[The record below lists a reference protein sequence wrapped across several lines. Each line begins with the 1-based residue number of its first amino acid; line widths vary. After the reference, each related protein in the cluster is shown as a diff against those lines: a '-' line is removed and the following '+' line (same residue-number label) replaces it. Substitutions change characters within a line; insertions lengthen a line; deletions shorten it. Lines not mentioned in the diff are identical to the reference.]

1 MRIKNFLIFF
11 IAIFLSA
18 VSSSFS
24 AENTSTDDTQL
35 AADSAA
41 DINSS
46 ADPVAEENPAVEAPL
61 EAEPATPPA
70 AQIQPATEATDETE
84 PVAEIVEAESLVT
97 NTAAKAESSVPPAAE
112 VPPAVEVK
120 PAAVPVVVEGTPV
133 ASVPVEAKSAVP
145 AAAEIKMAAQP
156 APAVKP
162 VANLFAEQFFA
173 PAPQKLDH
181 KMSQVR
187 GFPVLKNHSREQN
200 SEFSV
205 VTDFGGGAVKSRHLS
220 GLKDMK
226 SVDDYIKK
234 NLKSATFEG
243 VEIRQLPV
251 PNVKGQA
258 TELYWVGDRAFV
270 SSEEAMT
277 AIIASKTNVELQ
289 GGNFAESVRSAPIYV
304 PEIEKPIEVKTPAQF
319 KKEEELILRFTDQLG
334 IGEKMY
340 GVLQGTPC
348 GTPITWQSFGETSW
362 RMTNLAANH
371 FDTQVGYWT
380 NRLVFSGIRFP
391 LHNIDPFIEETVS
404 LQSDS
409 SAYASNLQVFA
420 GLEWRPLARNPWLL
434 NFQPFGGIPILEWM
448 RNYRFYIKYGNLYNI
463 KGDIQNSRDSDL
475 IWGVQCYYEW
485 GTELPPLDEA
495 KPEVFSDYIRQYV
508 WGEYFGNYYV
518 SKTGFSSEK
527 SFNAFIANSTITLGV
542 KLPGI
547 PLPHNYINDEL
558 VFMPYMRFEHVNNAQ
573 FSFWY
578 QNQYYMAAG
587 IRVMPF
593 RTYRWKENEW
603 LSKTAIFVEYDGIG
617 GAQRVKQ
624 NEQPALVPNYD
635 FRVGVKFSSRRF

>member
-1 MRIKNFLIFF
+1 MRIKTFLIFF
-11 IAIFLSA
+11 IALFLSVA
-18 VSSSFS
+18 FSSFAQEDTSFGDFDPPADSS
-24 AENTSTDDTQL
+24 AETQ
-35 AADSAA
+35 S
-41 DINSS
+41 
-46 ADPVAEENPAVEAPL
+46 VAQ
-61 EAEPATPPA
+61 PA
-70 AQIQPATEATDETE
+70 AETE
-84 PVAEIVEAESLVT
+84 PV
-97 NTAAKAESSVPPAAE
+97 PA
-112 VPPAVEVK
+112 PAVEIGLAPQ
-120 PAAVPVVVEGTPV
+120 PAA
-133 ASVPVEAKSAVP
+133 
-145 AAAEIKMAAQP
+145 Q
-156 APAVKP
+156 VKP
-162 VANLFAEQFFA
+162 VANIFAEQFFA

-181 KMSQVR
+181 KMNEVR
-187 GFPVLKNHSREQN
+187 GFPVLKSHSREQDA
-200 SEFSV
+200 EFSI

-226 SVDDYIKK
+226 AVDDYIKK
-234 NLKSATFEG
+234 NLKTATFEG
-243 VEIRQLPV
+243 VEIRQLSV
-251 PNVKGQA
+251 PNAKGQV
-258 TELYWVGDRAFV
+258 TELFWIGDKAFA

-289 GGNFAESVRSAPIYV
+289 GGNFAESVRAAPSYV
-304 PEIEKPIEVKTPAQF
+304 PEVEKPVEVKTPAQF
-319 KKEEELILRFTDQLG
+319 KKEEELILKFTDQLG

-362 RMTNLAANH
+362 RLTNLASNH

-409 SAYASNLQVFA
+409 ADYASNLQLFA

-448 RNYRFYIKYGNLYNI
+448 RNYRFYIKYGNQYNV
-463 KGDIQNSRDSDL
+463 KGNITNSRDNDL

-485 GTELPPLDEA
+485 GTELPPLDET

-518 SKTGFSSEK
+518 SKTNFSSEK
-527 SFNAFIANSTITLGV
+527 SFNAFIANSTVTLGI

-558 VFMPYMRFEHVNNAQ
+558 VFMPYMRFEHVNNAS

-578 QNQYYMAAG
+578 QNQYFVAAG
-587 IRVMPF
+587 LRIMPF

-603 LSKTAIFVEYDGIG
+603 LSKTAIFGEWCGIG
-617 GAQRVKQ
+617 DAQRVKQ
-624 NEQPALVPNYD
+624 NGNPPLVPTYD
-635 FRVGVKFSSRRF
+635 LRFGVKFSSRRF

>member
-1 MRIKNFLIFF
+1 MRVKNFLIVL
-11 IAIFLSA
+11 IAIFLSTAFSSFAQETTPVIEIKPVVAPVKKEA
-18 VSSSFS
+18 VS
-24 AENTSTDDTQL
+24 
-35 AADSAA
+35 
-41 DINSS
+41 
-46 ADPVAEENPAVEAPL
+46 VL
-61 EAEPATPPA
+61 EA
-70 AQIQPATEATDETE
+70 
-84 PVAEIVEAESLVT
+84 
-97 NTAAKAESSVPPAAE
+97 AKKSPKSSVP
-112 VPPAVEVK
+112 VK
-120 PAAVPVVVEGTPV
+120 PASNP
-133 ASVPVEAKSAVP
+133 
-145 AAAEIKMAAQP
+145 
-156 APAVKP
+156 
-162 VANLFAEQFFA
+162 FAERFFA
-173 PAPQKLDH
+173 SGSQKLDH
-181 KMSQVR
+181 KVTQVR
-187 GFPVLKNHSREQN
+187 GFPVLKSHSREHD

-205 VTDFGGGAVKSRHLS
+205 ITDFGGGAVKSRPLS
-220 GLKDMK
+220 GFKDMK
-226 SVDDYIKK
+226 AFDDYVKK
-234 NLKSATFEG
+234 NVKTANFQG
-243 VEIRQLPV
+243 VEIRQLSI
-251 PNVKGQA
+251 PNAKGGVA
-258 TELYWVGDRAFV
+258 NLFWVGDRAFA

-289 GGNFAESVRSAPIYV
+289 GGNFSEAVRSTPFYV
-304 PEIEKPIEVKTPAQF
+304 PEVEKPIEIKTPAQF
-319 KKEEELILRFTDQLG
+319 QKEEELILKFTDQLG

-340 GVLQGTPC
+340 GVLQGPPC
-348 GTPITWQSFGETSW
+348 GTSITWQSFGESSW
-362 RMTNLAANH
+362 RLTNLASNH

-409 SAYASNLQVFA
+409 ADYASNLQVFA

-448 RNYRFYIKYGNLYNI
+448 RNYRFYIKYGNLYNL
-463 KGDIQNSRDSDL
+463 KGDITGSRDNEL

-527 SFNAFIANSTITLGV
+527 SFNALIANSSVILGV

-558 VFMPYMRFEHVNNAQ
+558 VLMPYMRFEHVNNAE

-578 QNQYYMAAG
+578 QNQFFVAAG
-587 IRVMPF
+587 MRIMPF
-593 RTYRWKENEW
+593 RNYRWKENEW
-603 LSKTAIFVEYDGIG
+603 LSKMAIFGEWCGIG

-624 NEQPALVPNYD
+624 EGEAPLIPNYD
-635 FRVGVKFSSRRF
+635 LRFGFKFSSRRF

>member
-11 IAIFLSA
+11 IALFLSIA
-18 VSSSFS
+18 FSSF
-24 AENTSTDDTQL
+24 AQENTSAVEVAPGSDASTEVT
-35 AADSAA
+35 
-41 DINSS
+41 
-46 ADPVAEENPAVEAPL
+46 PVAPSVPE
-61 EAEPATPPA
+61 ATPPA
-70 AQIQPATEATDETE
+70 ASAA
-84 PVAEIVEAESLVT
+84 VEM
-97 NTAAKAESSVPPAAE
+97 
-112 VPPAVEVK
+112 PPAVA
-120 PAAVPVVVEGTPV
+120 PAVVEVVPAVVAAPAPETTPV
-133 ASVPVEAKSAVP
+133 ASAVVETKP
-145 AAAEIKMAAQP
+145 AAAPAVEAAPATNAAIEIKPSAQP
-156 APAVKP
+156 LALSSVAQVKP
-162 VANLFAEQFFA
+162 ASNLFAEKFFS

-181 KMSQVR
+181 KMNEVR
-187 GFPVLKNHSREQN
+187 GFSILKNHSREQD
-200 SEFSV
+200 SEFSI
-205 VTDFGGGAVKSRHLS
+205 VTDFGGGAVRSRPLA

-226 SVDDYIKK
+226 AIDEHIKK
-234 NLKSATFEG
+234 NVKTAVFEG
-243 VEIRQLPV
+243 VEIRQLTI
-251 PNVKGQA
+251 PNAKGQV
-258 TELYWVGDRAFV
+258 TELYWVGDRAFP

-277 AIIASKTNVELQ
+277 SIIAVKLKIESE
-289 GGNFAESVRSAPIYV
+289 GGSFPESVRSAPIYI
-304 PEIEKPIEVKTPAQF
+304 PEVEKPVEVKTPAQF

-340 GVLQGTPC
+340 GVLQGPPC
-348 GTPITWQSFGETSW
+348 GTAITWQSFGETSW

-391 LHNIDPFIEETVS
+391 LDNIAPFIEETVS

-409 SAYASNLQVFA
+409 ADYASNLQLYA

-463 KGDIQNSRDSDL
+463 KGDIVNSPDYDL

-485 GTELPPLDEA
+485 GTELPPLDES
-495 KPEVFSDYIRQYV
+495 KPEKFSDYIRQYV

-518 SKTGFSSEK
+518 SKTGFTSEK
-527 SFNAFIANSTITLGV
+527 SFNAFIANSTVTLGI

-558 VFMPYMRFEHVNNAQ
+558 VFMPYMRFEHVNNDS

-578 QNQYYMAAG
+578 QNQYYVAAG
-587 IRVMPF
+587 LRIMPF

-603 LSKTAIFVEYDGIG
+603 LSKTAIFGEWCGVG
-617 GAQRVKQ
+617 GAQRTKQ
-624 NEQPALVPNYD
+624 NGEVPLIPNYD
-635 FRVGVKFSSRRF
+635 LRFGVKFSSRRF

>member
-11 IAIFLSA
+11 IALFLSA
-18 VSSSFS
+18 AFPLLSQ
-24 AENTSTDDTQL
+24 ENTPS
-35 AADSAA
+35 
-41 DINSS
+41 
-46 ADPVAEENPAVEAPL
+46 
-61 EAEPATPPA
+61 
-70 AQIQPATEATDETE
+70 
-84 PVAEIVEAESLVT
+84 
-97 NTAAKAESSVPPAAE
+97 
-112 VPPAVEVK
+112 VEVK
-120 PAAVPVVVEGTPV
+120 PADS
-133 ASVPVEAKSAVP
+133 ASE
-145 AAAEIKMAAQP
+145 
-156 APAVKP
+156 VKP
-162 VANLFAEQFFA
+162 VANPVAEVKPAVSMATEAKPAIVPAVEKKPAPASVLPAKPAVNLFAEHFYA

-181 KMSQVR
+181 KVNEVR
-187 GFPVLKNHSREQN
+187 GFPVLKNHSREQDA
-200 SEFSV
+200 EFFI
-205 VTDFGGGAVKSRHLS
+205 VTDFGGGTVKSRPLS

-226 SVDDYIKK
+226 AIDDYIKK
-234 NLKSATFEG
+234 NLKTANFEG
-243 VEIRQLPV
+243 VEIRQLSI
-251 PNVKGQA
+251 PNTKGQV
-258 TELYWVGDRAFV
+258 TELYWVGERAFV
-270 SSEEAMT
+270 SAQEAMT

-289 GGNFAESVRSAPIYV
+289 GGNFAEAVRAAPIYI
-304 PEIEKPIEVKTPAQF
+304 PEAEKPVEVKTPAQF
-319 KKEEELILRFTDQLG
+319 QKEEELILKFTDQLG

-340 GVLQGTPC
+340 GVLQGAPC

-362 RMTNLAANH
+362 RMTNLASNH

-409 SAYASNLQVFA
+409 ADYASNLQLFA

-463 KGDIQNSRDSDL
+463 KDNITNSRDSDL

-485 GTELPPLDEA
+485 GTELPPLDQGR
-495 KPEVFSDYIRQYV
+495 PEKFTDYLRQYV

-527 SFNAFIANSTITLGV
+527 SFNAFIANSTITLGI

-547 PLPHNYINDEL
+547 PIPHNYINDEIIL
-558 VFMPYMRFEHVNNAQ
+558 MPYMRFEHVNNAS

-578 QNQYYMAAG
+578 QNQYFMAAG
-587 IRVMPF
+587 VRWMPF
-593 RTYRWKENEW
+593 MAYKWKENEW
-603 LSKTAIFVEYDGIG
+603 LSKTAVFVEYDGIG

-624 NEQPALVPNYD
+624 NGEPALVPNYD
-635 FRVGVKFSSRRF
+635 LRAGVKFSSRRF